1 MDGVPAVWRVAPG
14 AAEEKLEDVLRRLA
28 ERLQIDTPGI
38 TSNQVLLPAE
48 YPRVAQAL
56 DEVEPGWR
64 DESLLL
70 PPEP

>member
-1 MDGVPAVWRVAPG
+1 MDYVPAVWRVPPG
-14 AAEEKLEDVLRRLA
+14 ADEAKLADVIGRVAAQLG
-28 ERLQIDTPGI
+28 IDTPEI
-38 TSNQVLLPAE
+38 SSDHVFLPAE
-48 YPRVAQAL
+48 YPRVAEAL

>member
-1 MDGVPAVWRVAPG
+1 MDGVPAVWRVARG

-28 ERLQIDTPGI
+28 ERLQIDTPEI
-38 TSNQVLLPAE
+38 RSDHVLLPAE

>member
-1 MDGVPAVWRVAPG
+1 MDFVPAVWRVVPG
-14 AAEEKLEDVLRRLA
+14 APEEELKEVLSRLA
-28 ERLQIDTPGI
+28 ERLQIDMPEVR
-38 TSNQVLLPAE
+38 SDYVFLPAE
-48 YPRVAQAL
+48 YPRVAEAL

>member
-1 MDGVPAVWRVAPG
+1 VGDVPAVWRVVPG
-14 AAEEKLEDVLRRLA
+14 VPEGKLEDVLSRLA
-28 ERLQIDTPGI
+28 EQLQIDTPEI
-38 TSNQVLLPAE
+38 QKDYVFLPAE

>member
-1 MDGVPAVWRVAPG
+1 METIPAAWRVPPG
-14 AAEEKLEDVLRRLA
+14 ADEEKLKDVLGRLA
-28 ERLQIDTPGI
+28 QRLEIDTPQATGDY
-38 TSNQVLLPAE
+38 VLLPAE
-48 YPRVAQAL
+48 YPRVAAAL